1 MPVYLSAVPLD
12 LNFPPWWKCTISAP
26 SNTANP
32 CHTWLLNT
40 WDVASTP
47 REVNFYWVC
56 LHLNSHT
63 LLDNVTDE
71 KTEASATDSRSQRLL
86 VIDHQRLVSRTAQL
100 PILCLFSQ
108 YRALPITLR
117 GLQHKEMVRKNAALE
132 QSVAWVKRPPGT
144 GPGVLPAP
152 ESSAHRRLPPS
163 TPPAMFPCQ
172 VFTGHAVHTDQGEGL
187 RRHSREQA
195 WQGLCLCPSQ
205 TSQRRQTTEK
215 RIMHIYRFVG
225 FFHFFPSKLR
235 L

>member
-32 CHTWLLNT
+32 CHTRLLNT

-86 VIDHQRLVSRTAQL
+86 VIDHQRLVSGSAQL
-100 PILCLFSQ
+100 PILCLFPNIGHCLSLWG
-108 YRALPITLR
+108 ACSTKKWSAKM
-117 GLQHKEMVRKNAALE
+117 QHWNRV
-132 QSVAWVKRPPGT
+132 W
-144 GPGVLPAP
+144 P
-152 ESSAHRRLPPS
+152 ESRGHQGQGLECFLRLRAVLTDDCRPLHRRPCS
-163 TPPAMFPCQ
+163 PAKYLQ
-172 VFTGHAVHTDQGEGL
+172 VMQCTLTRARGSGDTAENKPDKACAYVPHKPV
-187 RRHSREQA
+187 REDR
-195 WQGLCLCPSQ
+195 P
-205 TSQRRQTTEK
+205 QRSE
-215 RIMHIYRFVG
+215 
-225 FFHFFPSKLR
+225 
-235 L
+235 